1 MNERAEPSGISL
13 NSADAAIVKGMLN
26 RGDRQHDIAAWFG
39 VNGGRVADIKT
50 GKTFAEVKPAI
61 ANNLPAPGPYLA
73 GKDAHAALKALES
86 VAQTTHAALQLV
98 RELKDADTA
107 IYALEETEKSVNDA
121 IAILRE
127 RMRMLAEGNA

>member
-13 NSADAAIVKGMLN
+13 TSADAAIVKGMLT

-50 GKTFAEVKPAI
+50 GRTFPEVKPVIDA
-61 ANNLPAPGPYLA
+61 NLPPPGPYLA
-73 GKDAHAALKALES
+73 GKDAHAALKALER
-86 VAQTTHAALQLV
+86 VAETIRAALELV

-107 IYALEETEKSVNDA
+107 IYALEETETSVNNA
-121 IAILRE
+121 IADLRE
-127 RMRMLAEGNA
+127 RMRLLAEQV